1 MTIIPFLIIISIILK
16 ITSLPK
22 CKPDSI
28 KTIITECTSDLK
40 RDIYIHN
47 PEQCDIFSE
56 KIPPSQKNLDCISC
70 ESGKYIN
77 FNIKNNNFE
86 CLNCPINTYST
97 GGNFRINGNYNEW
110 TEEAIL
116 NFNNECFINE
126 GNTDNHFCTS
136 FYSSD
141 YESLK
146 TGNAFSSD
154 QYDYTY
160 VAQLSK
166 NFHLI
171 KDGELKFKYKKD
183 TLVENGQKT
192 GILRF
197 FINYLTEFTDDN
209 LDSNN
214 NNTNDKY
221 KEIIYQ
227 LKPGYYSFLWQ
238 YIKYVKSPQSEK
250 LNLKIQSIEVSGIET
265 ASLNCKKCLNGFSN
279 IGSDHCEKCEE
290 GKYYDNKELKCLN
303 CPKGTLSFDGN
314 GIESCVPFPNCTDS
328 NYYMIIDNKCNVN
341 NNKQEVSYKLIK
353 DNCIEVNKK
362 DNSFI
367 NCLNCLPGQFL
378 NKINDNYSQ
387 CDYCRG
393 NSYSIDGK
401 SCIQCEGNLNKISY
415 YNAERQKKFNKEIE
429 IINENGEL
437 SIKYKKIN
445 PNLKSNIYLIIDN
458 IAYSKEI
465 KSEESIILDKG
476 KHDIKINSD
485 NIYIEKIS
493 ITNTNEEGGGF
504 YCEKCPEKLMI
515 KNPDGKIICKE
526 CNPGFELNEQKGDCV
541 KCEENTIKIN
551 YGNEEKCKKCPEFT
565 KANEDRTE
573 CVIYNVLTQKS
584 IMQKYVI
591 SNYEN
596 VQISLC
602 KMTQNLCYSS
612 LYGPIRDKENNL
624 YFISYKTPKIF
635 FSNDFSYTINEK
647 SNRNIPSYIFSLTKN
662 NKNTNEKLLNNL
674 GNKISSIKVVKEN
687 EIRGVI
693 IKYENGDDCQYDLNK
708 KMESYLFLKCSK
720 DSLNNDNIL
729 NYRAPT
735 LIKRDKCDY
744 YFEWDG
750 KAGCPICLSNEVDI
764 MATPCREGARYQYYS
779 ENINCIIS
787 NTTNLYGNNI
797 EFSSEKLILNFNN
810 DENIAKIYNISF
822 EKKKNLNLENVFY
835 VEGRKI
841 DENCTIYEDYDSNIQ
856 YLLIAIPIIYVII
869 LLIYLYIYC
878 KYRKIKG
885 DYHRLVE
892 DPIEQSQ
899 TQSNNVVIEME
910 NKNKNEEEKEI
921 KNIKEKEVKIEDLK

>member
-1 MTIIPFLIIISIILK
+1 MLK
-16 ITSLPK
+16 
-22 CKPDSI
+22 
-28 KTIITECTSDLK
+28 
-40 RDIYIHN
+40 
-47 PEQCDIFSE
+47 
-56 KIPPSQKNLDCISC
+56 
-70 ESGKYIN
+70 
-77 FNIKNNNFE
+77 
-86 CLNCPINTYST
+86 
-97 GGNFRINGNYNEW
+97 
-110 TEEAIL
+110 
-116 NFNNECFINE
+116 
-126 GNTDNHFCTS
+126 
-136 FYSSD
+136 
-141 YESLK
+141 
-146 TGNAFSSD
+146 
-154 QYDYTY
+154 
-160 VAQLSK
+160 
-166 NFHLI
+166 
-171 KDGELKFKYKKD
+171 
-183 TLVENGQKT
+183 
-192 GILRF
+192 
-197 FINYLTEFTDDN
+197 
-209 LDSNN
+209 
-214 NNTNDKY
+214 DK
-221 KEIIYQ
+221 
-227 LKPGYYSFLWQ
+227 
-238 YIKYVKSPQSEK
+238 
-250 LNLKIQSIEVSGIET
+250 
-265 ASLNCKKCLNGFSN
+265 
-279 IGSDHCEKCEE
+279 
-290 GKYYDNKELKCLN
+290 
-303 CPKGTLSFDGN
+303 
-314 GIESCVPFPNCTDS
+314 
-328 NYYMIIDNKCNVN
+328 
-341 NNKQEVSYKLIK
+341 
-353 DNCIEVNKK
+353 
-362 DNSFI
+362 
-367 NCLNCLPGQFL
+367 
-378 NKINDNYSQ
+378 
-387 CDYCRG
+387 
-393 NSYSIDGK
+393 
-401 SCIQCEGNLNKISY
+401 
-415 YNAERQKKFNKEIE
+415 KKFNKEIE

-647 SNRNIPSYIFSLTKN
+647 SNKNIPSYIFSLTKN

>member
-192 GILRF
+192 GIFRF

-515 KNPDGKIICKE
+515 KNLDGKIICKE

-647 SNRNIPSYIFSLTKN
+647 SNKNIPSYIFSLTKN

-797 EFSSEKLILNFNN
+797 EFSSEKLILNFND
-810 DENIAKIYNISF
+810 DENIAKIYGISF

-899 TQSNNVVIEME
+899 TQSNNIVIEME

>member
-40 RDIYIHN
+40 RDVYIHN

-647 SNRNIPSYIFSLTKN
+647 SNKNIPSYIFSLTKN

>member
-192 GILRF
+192 GIFRF

-303 CPKGTLSFDGN
+303 CPKGTLSLDGN
-314 GIESCVPFPNCTDS
+314 GIESCIPYPNCDDS
-328 NYYMIIDNKCNVN
+328 NYYMIINDMCNIK
-341 NNKQEVSYKLIK
+341 NNKQEVSYELIK

-362 DNSFI
+362 NNTFI

-378 NKINDNYSQ
+378 NKINENYSK
-387 CDYCRG
+387 CDYCSE
-393 NSYSIDGK
+393 NTYSIDGK
-401 SCIQCEGNLNKISY
+401 SCLKCDGNLTKISY
-415 YNAERQKKFNKEIE
+415 FDAERQKKFNKEIE
-429 IINENGEL
+429 IINEKGEL
-437 SIKYKKIN
+437 KIKYKKIN
-445 PNLKSNIYLIIDN
+445 QNLTSTIYLIIDN
-458 IAYSKEI
+458 IPYSKEI
-465 KSEESIILDKG
+465 KSEESIILDSG
-476 KHDIKINSD
+476 KHDIKINSA

-493 ITNTNEEGGGF
+493 ITNTNEKGGGF
-504 YCEKCPEKLMI
+504 YCEKCPNNLKI
-515 KNPDGKIICKE
+515 KDSEGNIICNE
-526 CNPGFELNEQKGDCV
+526 CRPGFELNIQKEQCV
-541 KCEENTIKIN
+541 KCEDNTIKIN

-624 YFISYKTPKIF
+624 YFISYKSPKIF
-635 FSNDFSYTINEK
+635 YSNDFSYTINDK
-647 SNRNIPSYIFSLTKN
+647 KNKNIPSYIFSLTKS

-674 GNKISSIKVVKEN
+674 GNKISSIKVVKE
-687 EIRGVI
+687 ERIRGVI
-693 IKYENGDDCQYDLNK
+693 IKYENGDDCIYDINR

-744 YFEWDG
+744 FFEWDG
-750 KAGCPICLSNEVDI
+750 KAGCPICLSNEATI
-764 MATPCREGARYQYYS
+764 IATPCKEGSRYLYYS
-779 ENINCIIS
+779 ENFNCIIS

-797 EFSSEKLILNFNN
+797 EFSSENLILNEK
-810 DENIAKIYNISF
+810 DEKIAKIYNITI

-835 VEGRKI
+835 VEGKKI

-856 YLLIAIPIIYVII
+856 YILIAIPIIYVIV
-869 LLIYLYIYC
+869 LIIYIYICC
-878 KYRKIKG
+878 KYRRIKG

-899 TQSNNVVIEME
+899 SHNNNEVIDVE
-910 NKNKNEEEKEI
+910 NKDKKEEEKEE
-921 KNIKEKEVKIEDLK
+921 NIEEKEVKIQGL

>member
-647 SNRNIPSYIFSLTKN
+647 SNKNIPSYIFSLTKN

>member
-1 MTIIPFLIIISIILK
+1 MTIISFLIILSIIIK
-16 ITSLPK
+16 ITTLPK
-22 CKPDSI
+22 CKSDSI
-28 KTIITECTSDLK
+28 KSIITECTSDLK

-192 GILRF
+192 GIFRF

-279 IGSDHCEKCEE
+279 IVSDHCEKCEE

-647 SNRNIPSYIFSLTKN
+647 SNKNIPSYIFSLTKN

>member
-192 GILRF
+192 GIFRF

-647 SNRNIPSYIFSLTKN
+647 SNKNIPSYIFSLTKN